1 MNHKAGY
8 EDPCFT
14 KKWHLA
20 CCNVSSLCIM
30 SIFSSK
36 SGWYWHGVCR
46 TIEIESESLQKCFNC
61 GVLRFQWLYTRMGKR
76 ASRKWQ
82 KVSRCSRNE
91 KQKTLLAF
99 CEMYVIVSLLISER
113 NKLILQSNHT
123 IQLGTGTQ
131 GKRGN
136 SVNRRWGKEK
146 EGKAETVSC
155 WDVGDWCQDDS
166 SLLFVLLPSLDEK
179 KTI

>member
-1 MNHKAGY
+1 
-8 EDPCFT
+8 
-14 KKWHLA
+14 
-20 CCNVSSLCIM
+20 
-30 SIFSSK
+30 
-36 SGWYWHGVCR
+36 
-46 TIEIESESLQKCFNC
+46 
-61 GVLRFQWLYTRMGKR
+61 MGKR

-136 SVNRRWGKEK
+136 SVNRHWGKEK

-166 SLLFVLLPSLDEK
+166 SLLFVLLPSLNALLEVVDGGQHVLRERLAVERIGRRVEQVAQDDG
-179 KTI
+179 TVHDLAAWQ